1 MNAYDTDY
9 EEDQVLTL
17 SMLAELVQHGGDPV
31 LQPDSGYV
39 VPIVAPQQFLATLDA
54 ATSAPPVGELRLEGH

>member
-31 LQPDSGYV
+31 LQLDSGNV
-39 VPIVAPQQFLATLDA
+39 VPIVARPRVSGNAGRGHVS
-54 ATSAPPVGELRLEGH
+54 SASR